1 MNSTKKTVFSASGVM
16 LGIDWKKVFTGL
28 LIALGGAL
36 ATWLETDLLALID
49 FNSFG
54 QWSTIALP
62 IATALN
68 GAIVNAIRKYIQST
82 TYIDQQ

>member
-1 MNSTKKTVFSASGVM
+1 MNATKKTVFSASGTM
-16 LGIDWKKVFTGL
+16 LAVDWKKVGTGL

-36 ATWLETDLLALID
+36 ATWLETDLLQLID

-62 IATALN
+62 IATAIN
-68 GAIVNAIRKYIQST
+68 GAVVNAIRKFIQST